1 MKEIW
6 QTLSPWK
13 KFKLI
18 LTLLLVSGIVIFAII
33 NWKDI
38 EIEFIFFNLTIS
50 ETLLIFISLLVG
62 YLSSSLFDIRKSM
75 RKSREL
81 TELKSK
87 IEELELLLA
96 KREA

>member
-18 LTLLLVSGIVIFAII
+18 LTLLLVTGIIIFAIM
-33 NWKDI
+33 NWKDV
-38 EIEFIFFNLTIS
+38 EIEFIFFVLTTS
-50 ETLLIFISLLVG
+50 KTLLIFVSLLVG
-62 YLSSSLFDIRKSM
+62 YLSSSLFDIRKNM

-87 IEELELLLA
+87 IEELELLLT
-96 KREA
+96 KREE